1 MFVNHDT
8 RLQRKKKNPFRQL
21 QKSMKSDVAKNE
33 EVTILQ
39 KGAACEMTCKYITL
53 AFFSV
58 NIVFKI

>member
-1 MFVNHDT
+1 
-8 RLQRKKKNPFRQL
+8 
-21 QKSMKSDVAKNE
+21 MKSDVAKNE